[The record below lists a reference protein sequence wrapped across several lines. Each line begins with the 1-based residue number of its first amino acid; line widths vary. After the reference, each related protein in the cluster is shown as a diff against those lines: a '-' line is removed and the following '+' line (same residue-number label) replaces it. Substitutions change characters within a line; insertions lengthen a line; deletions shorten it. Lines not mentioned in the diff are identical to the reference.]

1 MFLITKDGLFLV
13 MNKESRSGITFVGML
28 AILFIGLKLSN
39 QIDWSWLW
47 VLSPLWM
54 PIAIVITVFMILAGI
69 NALYVL
75 LKIK

>member
-1 MFLITKDGLFLV
+1 
-13 MNKESRSGITFVGML
+13 MNKESSSGITFIGLL

-54 PIAIVITVFMILAGI
+54 PIAIVITVFLILAGI